1 MNAHVLSDSRGEG
14 FLPQWGVRTAT
25 EEQLMAE
32 SNNRGRTVER
42 SLDIV
47 DYVSTV
53 RSPVKLSQISRQTG
67 LHLATTQ
74 RLATTLVQRGYL
86 RASEA
91 GYTVGPSVLSLARA
105 FTLQDRLSAAS
116 FPVLQSL
123 TEATGLTSSIYVRTG
138 DTRVLTCRVEAPHP
152 MRYQLPIGH
161 RLELTRGGGK
171 VFLAYLSSE
180 ERDVL
185 LPVDSNENLA
195 DGRAQS
201 RDELI
206 RELQEIRHRGF
217 HLSLS
222 ERQLGTVSLTAPIR
236 TSDGDLPG
244 AINIV
249 AHDDT
254 LSEEQMM
261 NLRPQLMSAARS
273 IGEHM

>member
-1 MNAHVLSDSRGEG
+1 
-14 FLPQWGVRTAT
+14 
-25 EEQLMAE
+25 MAE
-32 SNNRGRTVER
+32 NSNRGRTVER

-53 RSPVKLSQISRQTG
+53 RNPVKLSQISRQTG

-86 RASEA
+86 RISES

-105 FTLQDRLSAAS
+105 FTLQDRLSVVS

-123 TEATGLTSSIYVRTG
+123 THTTGLTSSVYVRTG
-138 DTRVLTCRVEAPHP
+138 ETRVLTCRVEAPHP

-171 VFLAYLSSE
+171 VLLAFLPRDARDALLPIEASE
-180 ERDVL
+180 E
-185 LPVDSNENLA
+185 LA
-195 DGRAQS
+195 DGRMQS
-201 RDELI
+201 HHDLL
-206 RELQEIRHRGF
+206 RELDEIRTLGY

-222 ERQLGTVSLTAPIR
+222 ERQPGTVSLTAPIR
-236 TSDGDLPG
+236 TSTGELAG

-254 LSEEQMM
+254 LSGEQMM
-261 NLRPQLMSAARS
+261 DLRPHLMSAARS
-273 IGEHM
+273 VSEQI